1 MNPDAILTIFSFLFG
16 LALGSFANVCI
27 YRLPLGR
34 SIVCPPSSCPHC
46 GQQIKFYD
54 NIPLLSYLLLKGKCR
69 VCGHPISA
77 QYPLVELSMGLI
89 SLALFIRY
97 GASYQYILYLL
108 FTGSLVVITFID
120 LHHQIIPDVVS
131 LPGIAVGFLSSF
143 FLISVSWID
152 SVIGIVAG
160 GGALLVIA
168 IIFEKLTGRE
178 GMGGGDIKL
187 LAMIGAWMGWKAL
200 PFIVLVS
207 SLAGTIIGG
216 GALLIT
222 GKGYGVRIPFGPFLA
237 MGTLIYFFFGSM
249 ILQWYSRLFF

>member
-34 SIVCPPSSCPHC
+34 SIVSPPSSCPHC

>member
-34 SIVCPPSSCPHC
+34 SIVSPPSSCPHC

-178 GMGGGDIKL
+178 GIGGGDIKL